1 MDCIKCVLPLPGD
14 GKFLTCV
21 LCRNGYHLSK
31 SCSGVAEATFSGMGA
46 TRRENWKC
54 TTCRTGELR
63 SGTGTVADV
72 SLGAPCDVSQE
83 QARHA
88 LVTGQLASIS
98 QTLNQLLSLKTS
110 VDTLLPL
117 PSKVDELLALR
128 PIVEE
133 LRSTVEGLQTTV
145 DSFGA
150 RYDSVLALAVTNEE
164 SIKTMQAEVCT
175 VKVTLEEQSLE
186 ISRLKNELND
196 SEQYSRRSNMELHGL
211 PFTPG
216 EDLRKVMEDLSQ
228 KLSLPVIRSSDVLAI
243 HRLPKRR
250 DLAPTVL
257 IKFATIELK
266 NVWMSARARLQTL
279 HDDESQQKLFFND
292 NLTQTNRELFWM
304 ARTKGKESGYRF
316 VWLKNGKIFARK
328 GEGCPALRIGTAN
341 DLQKLI

>member
-54 TTCRTGELR
+54 ATCRTGELR

-72 SLGAPCDVSQE
+72 S
-83 QARHA
+83 HA

-117 PSKVDELLALR
+117 PSKVEELLALR

-133 LRSTVEGLQTTV
+133 LRSTVEVLQTTV

-164 SIKTMQAEVCT
+164 SIKTMQAEVDT

-186 ISRLKNELND
+186 ISRMKNELND

-228 KLSLPVIRSSDVLAI
+228 KLSLPIIRSSDVLAI

-266 NVWMSARARLQTL
+266 NVWMSARARLQAL
-279 HDDESQQKLFFND
+279 HHDGSQQKLFFNE